1 MVRLHVKP
9 LRRSKATKKTTKSV
23 TTAKKTTKAR
33 SSKMPGVNAA
43 ERTRVELQQLFERER
58 LDLSGSVVQSLEI
71 LDSYL
76 KRHLLDAEPVILRE
90 ILRLLHRMMPKGPQK
105 SKVRGILG
113 KITTTEILIKH
124 NNQN

>member
-9 LRRSKATKKTTKSV
+9 LRRESRRS
-23 TTAKKTTKAR
+23 KTTKATKSAAKPKKTLTR
-33 SSKMPGVNAA
+33 KVAKVPGVNAA

-71 LDSYL
+71 LDGYL
-76 KRHLLDAEPVILRE
+76 KRHLLDSEPVMLRE

-105 SKVRGILG
+105 SKIRGILG
-113 KITTTEILIKH
+113 KT
-124 NNQN
+124 